1 MKNNLNSLISIV
13 LPIYNG
19 EKYMRQS
26 IESVINQT
34 YKNWELIIID
44 DCSTDNTPT
53 IAKKYAEKDNRIRY
67 YRNETNLKLPR
78 GLNRGFSLSKGDYLT
93 WTSDDNLYHPNAL
106 EVMLNTLLENK
117 VELVY
122 ASYYMVDENNKT
134 IGETIAPEDSKRA
147 ILAWN
152 CVGACFL
159 YTRKI
164 YEEIGEYNPELFLVE
179 DYEFWIRVCS
189 KFEGV
194 AIKEKLYK
202 YRSHSEN
209 LTSTAREG
217 KINRL
222 CEEMLLKNI
231 YRFGKLDNKQKYNLY
246 SQLNKL
252 SQTKE
257 DKKQRNK
264 YRRKALMYKV
274 LYGRN

>member
-1 MKNNLNSLISIV
+1 
-13 LPIYNG
+13 
-19 EKYMRQS
+19 MRQS

-44 DCSTDNTPT
+44 DCSTDNTPM
-53 IAKKYAEKDNRIRY
+53 IAKEYAEKDNRIRY
-67 YRNETNLKLPR
+67 YRNETNLKLPK
-78 GLNRGFSLSKGDYLT
+78 GLNRGFSLSKGEYLT
-93 WTSDDNLYHPNAL
+93 WTSDDNLYLPNAL
-106 EVMLNTLLENK
+106 EVMLNTLIKNK

-122 ASYYMVDENNKT
+122 ASYDIIDENDNV

-159 YTRKI
+159 YTRKV
-164 YEEIGEYNPELFLVE
+164 YKEIGEYNPDLFLVE

-209 LTSTAREG
+209 LSSTERKE
-217 KINRL
+217 KISSL
-222 CEEMLLKNI
+222 CEKMLLNNV
-231 YRFGKLDNKQKYNLY
+231 YRYNPLDIKQKYYLFT
-246 SQLNKL
+246 QLDALKSNFDEENNVYHHKAI
-252 SQTKE
+252 
-257 DKKQRNK
+257 K
-264 YRRKALMYKV
+264 YRI
-274 LYGRN
+274 LYRLKRIFSIK

>member
-1 MKNNLNSLISIV
+1 MNTDSTSLVSIV

-44 DCSTDNTPT
+44 DCSSDNTPQ
-53 IAKKYAEKDNRIRY
+53 IAKEYAEKDGRIRY

-78 GLNRGFSLSKGDYLT
+78 GLNIGFSLSKGNYLT
-93 WTSDDNLYHPNAL
+93 WTSDDNLYLPTAI
-106 EVMLNTLLENK
+106 EKMVDTIKREQ

-122 ASYYMVDENNKT
+122 ASYDIIDENDNIT
-134 IGETIAPEDSKRA
+134 GETIAPEDSKRA

-159 YTRKI
+159 YTRNV
-164 YEEIGEYNPELFLVE
+164 YEEIGEYNPDLFLVE
-179 DYEFWIRVCS
+179 DYEYWIRVCS
-189 KFEGV
+189 KFDGV

-209 LTSTAREG
+209 LSQTARRG
-217 KINRL
+217 QINEL
-222 CEEMLLKNI
+222 CEKMLLENI
-231 YRFGKLDNKQKYNLY
+231 YRFGKLDIKQKCYLY
-246 SQLNKL
+246 TQLDGLRKFSDNK
-252 SQTKE
+252 SK
-257 DKKQRNK
+257 
-264 YRRKALMYKV
+264 YKV
-274 LYGRN
+274 KKCFYRTIYRIIRT

>member
-1 MKNNLNSLISIV
+1 MKNDLNSLISIV

-26 IESVINQT
+26 IDSVINQT

-44 DCSTDNTPT
+44 DCSSDNTPT
-53 IAKKYAEKDNRIRY
+53 IAKEYAENDNRIRY

-93 WTSDDNLYHPNAL
+93 WTSDDNMYLPNAL
-106 EVMLNTLLENK
+106 EVMLNTLVENK

-122 ASYYMVDENNKT
+122 ASYDIIDENDER

-159 YTRKI
+159 YTRRV
-164 YEEIGEYNPELFLVE
+164 YEEIGEYNPDLFLVE

-189 KFEGV
+189 KFEGI
-194 AIKEKLYK
+194 AIKEKLYR
-202 YRSHSEN
+202 YRSHSGN

-222 CEEMLLKNI
+222 CEEMLLNNT

-257 DKKQRNK
+257 DKKERNK

>member
-1 MKNNLNSLISIV
+1 MKNNLNSLVSIV

-44 DCSTDNTPT
+44 DCSIDNTPI
-53 IAKKYAEKDNRIRY
+53 IAKEYADKDNRIRY

-93 WTSDDNLYHPNAL
+93 WTSDDNLYLPNAL
-106 EVMLNTLLENK
+106 EVMIKTLIRNK

-122 ASYYMVDENNKT
+122 ASYDIIDENDKI
-134 IGETIAPEDSKRA
+134 IGETIAPDDSKRA

-159 YTRKI
+159 YTRKV
-164 YEEIGEYNPELFLVE
+164 YEEIGEYNPDLFLVE

-189 KFEGV
+189 KFEGI
-194 AIKEKLYK
+194 AIKEKLYR
-202 YRSHSEN
+202 YRLHCDN

-217 KINRL
+217 KIRRL
-222 CEEMLLKNI
+222 GKEMLENNI
-231 YRFGKLDNKQKYNLY
+231 YRFGKLDLKQKRNYY
-246 SQLNKL
+246 AQLSKLCDNK
-252 SQTKE
+252 KE
-257 DKKQRNK
+257 QKK
-264 YRRKALMYKV
+264 YERKLMLFRV
-274 LYGRN
+274 LAKMI